1 MENKTTLREQQRE
14 LLLNLQG
21 AVNDEESL
29 AWVEQ
34 ELAALDREVA
44 EEGQAPMRLDSAA
57 SAGRFLAQLHIEV
70 IGTAGGW
77 ILHWLRPEWDDYELT
92 CDSEAELI
100 EFASRARDA
109 GEQHLGRGVRRGPG
123 LVSAHEGTAFWPSH
137 SRTAG
142 AALHE
147 PFSAGRA
154 PPAVGKQAREVRT
167 WNR

>member
-1 MENKTTLREQQRE
+1 MENKTTLREQQRA

-44 EEGQAPMRLDSAA
+44 EEAQAPMRIDSAA

-100 EFASRARDA
+100 EFACRARDTGA
-109 GEQHLGRGVRRGPG
+109 LHLGRAVRRGPR
-123 LVSAHEGTAFWPSH
+123 LVSSREGTALWHSH
-137 SRTAG
+137 SLTAE
-142 AALHE
+142 ATLHE
-147 PFSAGRA
+147 PVSAGRA
-154 PPAVGKQAREVRT
+154 PSAVGEQAREVRT
-167 WNR
+167 